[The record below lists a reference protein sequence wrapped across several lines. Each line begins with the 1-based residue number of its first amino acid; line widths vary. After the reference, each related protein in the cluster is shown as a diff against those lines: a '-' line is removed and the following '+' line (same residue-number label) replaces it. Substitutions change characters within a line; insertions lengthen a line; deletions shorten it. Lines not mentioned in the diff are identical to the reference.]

1 VHVRQRV
8 GAFIGSTFALGP
20 ADNDRL
26 SALRV
31 GISIVVP
38 SLVLLWIGRPD
49 LTIYAVFGAFTAM
62 FGRSES
68 HQLRLRHQL
77 QAAAVLVTGASVGMF
92 LSVNHIQPWGV
103 VATEAILAG
112 IGSVVADAVGLKPA
126 GPFFGIFALGACA
139 SVPMTVPLW
148 TAESISAGSAAFA
161 ILVGFAGWFRGREWH
176 PGAVRA
182 VPPLARS
189 RVPAIGTQAL
199 RYVIAVGSAGSV
211 GTIAGLG
218 HAYWAMAAAAVPLSA
233 PDLPGRVRRGIH
245 RILGTTVGLGVT
257 ALLMLLQPGT
267 TALAILVMVLAFP
280 TELLMARHYGLALV
294 FFTPL
299 ILIMTLLANP
309 TDPFT
314 LIRDRGVETIV
325 GALVGIVVVVVRRS
339 PHQPA
344 QPESRR
350 SRNPRRIERGS
361 ASDQPGPAGHRD

>member
-1 VHVRQRV
+1 MRHRVR
-8 GAFIGSTFALGP
+8 AFIGSTFALGP
-20 ADNDRL
+20 ADNDHL
-26 SALRV
+26 SAIRV

-92 LSVNHIQPWGV
+92 LSGNHVQAWGI

-112 IGSVVADAVGLKPA
+112 LGSVIADAADLKPA

-148 TAESISAGSAAFA
+148 TAASIGAGSAAFA
-161 ILVGFAGWFRGREWH
+161 ILVGFAGWFRGRQWQ

-189 RVPAIGTQAL
+189 RVPAIGAQAL
-199 RYVIAVGSAGSV
+199 RYMIAVGCAGSV
-211 GTIAGLG
+211 GTITGMG

-245 RILGTTVGLGVT
+245 RILGTTVGIGVT
-257 ALLMLLQPGT
+257 ALLMLLQPET

-309 TDPFT
+309 SDPFT

-325 GALVGIVVVVVRRS
+325 GAVVGIVVVIARRA
-339 PHQPA
+339 PHQTT
-344 QPESRR
+344 QPENRR
-350 SRNPRRIERGS
+350 
-361 ASDQPGPAGHRD
+361 